1 MLENKIAL
9 VTGGSQGIGKCIAE
23 KLGAAGATLA
33 IAALEN
39 DALQKA
45 TAGYE
50 SKGFRFKAYGL
61 DLSVDGQI
69 ESLAAAVQRDLG
81 PVDILVN
88 NAGIGGP
95 TAPAHK
101 IDPADWDKTLRI
113 NLRTPFLLSRAVIP
127 AMIERRSG
135 KIVNMSSIAGK
146 MAYPLR
152 TPYAASK
159 WALVGL
165 SLTLAQELGPYNIQV
180 NAICPGPTRTEL
192 IESVIRARASATGT
206 DFDTMAQEYVRA
218 TAMKRMVA
226 PEEVADLVLFLSS
239 SRSDAIT
246 GQAIDIS
253 CGYGFRIGD

>member
-1 MLENKIAL
+1 MLTNKVAL

-23 KLGAAGATLA
+23 KLGGAGATLA
-33 IAALEN
+33 IAALDNES
-39 DALQKA
+39 LERS
-45 TAGYE
+45 AGEYE
-50 SKGFRFKAYGL
+50 KKGFRFKSYGL
-61 DLSVDGQI
+61 DLSV
-69 ESLAAAVQRDLG
+69 ESEITALVKAVHQDLG
-81 PVDILVN
+81 PIDILVN

-95 TAPAHK
+95 TGPVHE
-101 IDPADWDKTLRI
+101 IDPADWDRTLAI
-113 NLRTPFLLSRAVIP
+113 NLRTPFLLSRAVAP
-127 AMIERRSG
+127 SMIERRSG

-159 WALVGL
+159 WGLVGL
-165 SLTLAQELGPYNIQV
+165 SATLAQELGPFNIQV
-180 NAICPGPTRTEL
+180 NAVCPGPTRTEL
-192 IESVIRARASATGT
+192 IESVIRARAAATGT
-206 DFDTMAQEYVRA
+206 DFETMAQEYVRA

-239 SRSDAIT
+239 PLSNAIT